1 MEPVLGMPGT
11 LDDRS
16 RRATL
21 PLSEGIAKKR
31 VMPVVPGRFDE
42 DASQM
47 RVAGFGDG
55 AARLFSPARVIRT
68 GRGR

>member
-1 MEPVLGMPGT
+1 MEPVLGMPGA

-31 VMPVVPGRFDE
+31 VMPVVPDRFDE
-42 DASQM
+42 D
-47 RVAGFGDG
+47 RVAD
-55 AARLFSPARVIRT
+55 ARCRFW
-68 GRGR
+68 